1 MSEIRVD
8 TIKNNA
14 GTGAPTFTFGIT
26 VPSGQVL
33 SGIAQTAQTLTSTA
47 SINTTG
53 IITATSFSGSS
64 FSGSG
69 ASLTTLSASNLSS
82 GTVPTAR
89 LASGTANDTTFLRG
103 DSTWAAAGVTITD
116 DTSTN
121 SNARYPVFASITSGN
136 LSSANVSST
145 KLYFNPSTGTLN
157 ATTVN
162 SLSDKSHKTNIR
174 PIENS
179 VALVQRLQGVRFDW
193 LENNK
198 PSLGVI
204 AQEVEEVLPEV
215 VETNEDGTKSVSY
228 GNIVGLLIE
237 AIKEQQIRIE
247 ELEKRLNA

>member
-33 SGIAQTAQTLTSTA
+33 SGIAQTAQTAQALTSTA

-53 IITATSFSGSS
+53 IITATS

-89 LASGTANDTTFLRG
+89 LASGTANSTTFLRG
-103 DSTWAAAGVTITD
+103 DSTWATSGATITD

-121 SNARYPVFASITSGN
+121 SNARYPLFTSSSSGT
-136 LSSANVSST
+136 LSSANVSTT

-162 SLSDKSHKTNIR
+162 SLSDRSHKTNIR
-174 PIENS
+174 PIEDS

-198 PSLGVI
+198 PSIGVI

>member
-14 GTGAPTFTFGIT
+14 GNGAPTFTFGII
-26 VPSGQVL
+26 VPSDQVL
-33 SGIAQTAQTLTSTA
+33 SGIAQTAQTAQALTSTA

-53 IITATSFSGSS
+53 IITATS

-82 GTVPTAR
+82 GTVPTER
-89 LASGTANDTTFLRG
+89 LASGTANGTTFLRG
-103 DSTWAAAGVTITD
+103 DSTWATAGTTVTD

-121 SNARYPVFASITSGN
+121 SNARYPLFTSSTSGTI
-136 LSSANVSST
+136 SSANVSST

-157 ATTVN
+157 ATAVN
-162 SLSDKSHKTNIR
+162 SLSDRSHKTNIR
-174 PIENS
+174 PIGDS
-179 VALVQRLQGVRFDW
+179 IALVQRLQGVRFDW

-204 AQEVEEVLPEV
+204 AQEVEEILPEV

-247 ELEKRLNA
+247 ELEEKLNA

>member
-14 GTGAPTFTFGIT
+14 GTGAPTFTFGMTI
-26 VPSGQVL
+26 PGDQVL
-33 SGIAQTAQTLTSTA
+33 SGIAQTAQTLLSTS

-53 IITATSFSGSS
+53 IITATSFSGSV
-64 FSGSG
+64 
-69 ASLTTLSASNLSS
+69 AASNLT

-103 DSTWAAAGVTITD
+103 DSTWATSGATITD

-121 SNARYPVFASITSGN
+121 SNARYPVFTSSSSGT
-136 LSSANVSST
+136 LTSANVSTT

-162 SLSDKSHKTNIR
+162 SLSDRSHKTNIR

-179 VALVQRLQGVRFDW
+179 VAIVQRLQGVRFDW

-204 AQEVEEVLPEV
+204 AQEVEKILPEV

>member
-53 IITATSFSGSS
+53 IITATSFSGS
-64 FSGSG
+64 G

-89 LASGTANDTTFLRG
+89 LASGTADSTTFLRG
-103 DSTWAAAGVTITD
+103 DSTWASAGVTITD

-121 SNARYPVFASITSGN
+121 SNARYPVFTSSTSGS
-136 LSSANVSST
+136 LSSANVSTT

-162 SLSDKSHKTNIR
+162 SLSDRSHKTNIR

-237 AIKEQQIRIE
+237 AIKEQQVRIE

>member
-1 MSEIRVD
+1 MSELRVD

-14 GTGAPTFTFGIT
+14 GTGAPSFPLGFSVTGVI
-26 VPSGQVL
+26 
-33 SGIAQTAQTLTSTA
+33 SGIAQTAQTLLSTS

-53 IITATSFSGSS
+53 IITATSFSGSL
-64 FSGSG
+64 
-69 ASLTTLSASNLSS
+69 AASNLT

-89 LASGTANDTTFLRG
+89 LASGTADATTYLRG
-103 DSTWAAAGVTITD
+103 DSTWVSISSGVTISD

-121 SNARYPVFASITSGN
+121 SNARYPVFTS
-136 LSSANVSST
+136 SSSGAVSAANVSST

-162 SLSDKSHKTNIR
+162 SLSDRSHKTNIR
-174 PIENS
+174 PIEDS

-193 LENNK
+193 LESNK

-204 AQEVEEVLPEV
+204 AQDVEETLPEV

-247 ELEKRLNA
+247 ELEKKLNA